1 MKSLCQKADS
11 TAKMP
16 ALAILAVLLA
26 GTFSAFPWGK
36 EGHEEIARAAE
47 TMLSNSTLAHV
58 QALLGTNDMP
68 AVAVWADE
76 ARQLMKYHTGPLTN
90 SAEALRFVKQ
100 HPDNDKWH
108 FDNLPLGTT
117 NYDYKSRFVTNDDIV
132 HVLTNC
138 IAVLEGHSK
147 FLTTTQALRYIIHL
161 VGDI

>member
-47 TMLSNSTLAHV
+47 TMLSNSALAHV

-76 ARQLMKYHTGPLTN
+76 ARQLMKY
-90 SAEALRFVKQ
+90 
-100 HPDNDKWH
+100 
-108 FDNLPLGTT
+108 
-117 NYDYKSRFVTNDDIV
+117 
-132 HVLTNC
+132 
-138 IAVLEGHSK
+138 
-147 FLTTTQALRYIIHL
+147 YI
-161 VGDI
+161 